1 MTLRSSIAA
10 LVILAAT
17 ASWGQSSAGPLAARR
32 PNAVASSNNADPT
45 AAAARAKAQANQH
58 VQDMG
63 ATLAKMHTL
72 LKEMRTRTS
81 ATAPKDSMA
90 KANLEMWSLM
100 LEQLDKQYEQLVA
113 ATKAREDFEAR
124 RQAMYKQA
132 DEKAAAAASAARAA
146 QQRKAGEQ
154 ANSSAGTPASTPA
167 AGSTSSPAAATPT
180 TTPSPN

>member
-1 MTLRSSIAA
+1 MTLRSSIAG

-17 ASWGQSSAGPLAARR
+17 ASWGQSSAGPLAVRR
-32 PNAVASSNNADPT
+32 PNAVATSNNAEAM
-45 AAAARAKAQANQH
+45 AAGARARIQANQH

-63 ATLAKMHTL
+63 ATLTKMHTL
-72 LKEMRTRTS
+72 LKEMRARTS
-81 ATAPKDSMA
+81 AAAPKDSMA

-132 DEKAAAAASAARAA
+132 DEKAAAAASAARVA
-146 QQRKAGEQ
+146 QQRKPAEQ
-154 ANSSAGTPASTPA
+154 ANSAPGTPASTPA
-167 AGSTSSPAAATPT
+167 AGSTSSPAAAPPGT
-180 TTPSPN
+180 TSSPN

>member
-17 ASWGQSSAGPLAARR
+17 ASWGQSSAGPLAVRR
-32 PNAVASSNNADPT
+32 PNAVASSNNAEPM

-72 LKEMRTRTS
+72 LKEIRARTS
-81 ATAPKDSMA
+81 AAPKDSMA

-132 DEKAAAAASAARAA
+132 DEKAAAAASAAKAA
-146 QQRKAGEQ
+146 QQRKAAEQ
-154 ANSSAGTPASTPA
+154 ANSAPGTPASTPA
-167 AGSTSSPAAATPT
+167 AESTSSPAAATPGT
-180 TTPSPN
+180 TSSPN